1 MKVYLKDN
9 GAWKLYEGTREELH
23 PEFRRR
29 NIRICK
35 DVTIDNYV
43 RIGNCVSFR
52 QGATVKEGAVVDK
65 WADIRKGAVIG
76 ELVCIGTG
84 AKIGECANVGR
95 GAKIGNGVSVANGAI
110 IGNYSYIVIHSS
122 KDGKGEVVG

>member
-1 MKVYLKDN
+1 MKVYLRDN
-9 GAWKLYEGTREELH
+9 GVWKRYEGTREELQ
-23 PEFRRR
+23 PEFDKR

-52 QGATVKEGAVVDK
+52 HGATVKEGAVIDRC
-65 WADIRKGAVIG
+65 ADIKKGAVIG
-76 ELVCIGTG
+76 ELAYIGTG

-95 GAKIGNGVSVANGAI
+95 GAKIGNKVHVCDFAI
-110 IGNYSYIVIHSS
+110 IGDYSYTVKFVPIS
-122 KDGKGEVVG
+122 